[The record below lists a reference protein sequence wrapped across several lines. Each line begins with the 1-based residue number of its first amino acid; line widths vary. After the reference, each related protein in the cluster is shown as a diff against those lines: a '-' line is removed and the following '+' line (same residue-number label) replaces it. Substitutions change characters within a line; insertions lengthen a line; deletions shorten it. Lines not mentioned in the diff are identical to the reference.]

1 MDATNFCQYVID
13 SIQQA
18 HIGTISSI
26 YKLVVALV
34 LGSMV
39 GYERKRKGQTAGVRT
54 FSLIAMGSALSMILS
69 IYVAQQ
75 YAPTLNG
82 DPTRIAASVVSGV
95 GFLGA
100 GAIIQMKGSVRGLT
114 TAAGI
119 WMVSAIGMAV
129 GVGLYWLAF
138 VATLLILFIL
148 VQLEGIEHRVSLGAE
163 ARIICVSVGAI
174 VEDIEPYRQTLK
186 KHKIDLVRYLL
197 EYDYAN
203 SHTVLNLAVLVK
215 DGDEDYIE
223 LFKQLR
229 TIHPTLSIRLSNEPV
244 I

>member
-1 MDATNFCQYVID
+1 MTLSEIYNAISASLDSAEID
-13 SIQQA
+13 
-18 HIGTISSI
+18 TISSI
-26 YKLVVALV
+26 YKLVVSLF

-39 GYERKRKGQTAGVRT
+39 GFERKRRGQTAGVRT
-54 FSLIAMGSALSMILS
+54 FSLISMGSSLAMIVS
-69 IYVAQQ
+69 IYEAQC
-75 YAPTLNG
+75 YAGQLSG

-148 VQLEGIEHRVSLGAE
+148 VQLEKIEHRISLGAE
-163 ARIICVSVGAI
+163 SRIISITLSEI
-174 VEDIEPYRQTLK
+174 VEDIEPYRQCLK
-186 KHKIDLVRYLL
+186 QMHIALSRYYI
-197 EYDYAN
+197 EYDYAAGK
-203 SHTVLNLAVLVK
+203 TKLNLAVLVQE
-215 DGDEDYIE
+215 GSDYVTIFKNLRE
-223 LFKQLR
+223 LFPTEHISLETQI
-229 TIHPTLSIRLSNEPV
+229 TI
-244 I
+244 